1 MTVEDTSHIEARLQP
16 SQNGTNWYDTW
27 CIQYDL
33 VIKIARRR
41 RENFGGLSLQYL
53 NDLVIFY
60 TSKTIKNLQNL
71 LKFKG
76 FSLQFLDR
84 LKKNPGA

>member
-27 CIQYDL
+27 CIQYNL

-53 NDLVIFY
+53 NDLVVF
-60 TSKTIKNLQNL
+60 TPQNPSKTIKNLQNL
-71 LKFKG
+71 L
-76 FSLQFLDR
+76 QF
-84 LKKNPGA
+84 